1 MIILQ
6 YDFHLIFRSDNI
18 GSQRLSHHV
27 SLALKAS
34 LLSGR
39 NLIAYLLPIGGKVA
53 ETLQASLESILINSD
68 SVRFSGNTFSGITS
82 DFV

>member
-1 MIILQ
+1 MILQ
-6 YDFHLIFRSDNI
+6 YDFHLIFTSENI
-18 GSQRLSHHV
+18 ESQRLSHHA

-39 NLIAYLLPIGGKVA
+39 NLIAYPLPMGGKVA
-53 ETLQASLESILINSD
+53 ETLQATILKILLNSD

>member
-6 YDFHLIFRSDNI
+6 CDFHLIFTSDNI
-18 GSQRLSHHV
+18 GSQRLSLHV

-39 NLIAYLLPIGGKVA
+39 NLISYLLPIGGKVA

-68 SVRFSGNTFSGITS
+68 SVRLSGNTSSSITS
-82 DFV
+82 DIV